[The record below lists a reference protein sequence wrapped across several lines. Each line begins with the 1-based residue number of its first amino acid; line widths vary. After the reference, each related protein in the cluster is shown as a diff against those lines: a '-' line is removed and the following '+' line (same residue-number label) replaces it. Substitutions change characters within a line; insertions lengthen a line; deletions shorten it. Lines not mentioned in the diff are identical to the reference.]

1 MTDDGRRPS
10 DDTARALTRIAV
22 WVGLK
27 FLVLIALTLGVLRWK
42 GLI

>member
-1 MTDDGRRPS
+1 MSGERPHAS
-10 DDTARALTRIAV
+10 DDTARALKRIAL

-27 FLVLIALTLGVLRWK
+27 FLVLIVLTLAVLSWK

>member
-1 MTDDGRRPS
+1 MSEKPS
-10 DDTARALTRIAV
+10 ALTSDTACALKRIAF

-27 FLVLIALTLGVLRWK
+27 FLLLIALTLVVLRWK

>member
-1 MTDDGRRPS
+1 LTGEFRSLPP
-10 DDTARALTRIAV
+10 DTARALRRIAF

-27 FLVLIALTLGVLRWK
+27 FLFLIALTLVVLRWK

>member
-1 MTDDGRRPS
+1 MSEQPS
-10 DDTARALTRIAV
+10 ALPPDTARALKRIAF

-27 FLVLIALTLGVLRWK
+27 FLFLIALTLVVLRWK

>member
-1 MTDDGRRPS
+1 VTGQPRPLPP
-10 DDTARALTRIAV
+10 DTARALKRIAF

-27 FLVLIALTLGVLRWK
+27 FLFLIALTLVVLRWK